1 MKIISFS
8 ENVKNFPTVQLFP
21 WFYIYPNVSLY
32 FSGHNEK
39 VPLAYFLRPVQ
50 RMTCNQIWKN
60 KSKKKYYILSVKTKK
75 LGTILFDFGLPTCEP
90 VPVNQLPGK
99 NSLGYVVQNRKRR
112 LFDPDLGSGG
122 LS

>member
-21 WFYIYPNVSLY
+21 WFHIYPNVSLY

-50 RMTCNQIWKN
+50 RMTYNQLWKN
-60 KSKKKYYILSVKTKK
+60 KSKKYILTVMTKK
-75 LGTILFDFGLPTCEP
+75 LGTIIFWFRVSDLWNGIGKP
-90 VPVNQLPGK
+90 VTG
-99 NSLGYVVQNRKRR
+99 
-112 LFDPDLGSGG
+112 
-122 LS
+122 